1 MQEANI
7 QLAFSP
13 KLEIDSAI
21 KQTYTDEKIT
31 NFCKEWW
38 LNQIIMKKSKT
49 RTYNLGR
56 SKTNQVGLRWN
67 IEVGHMLEFK

>member
-1 MQEANI
+1 MELFRYWRILKEMQEANI

-31 NFCKEWW
+31 NFCKECD
-38 LNQIIMKKSKT
+38 
-49 RTYNLGR
+49 
-56 SKTNQVGLRWN
+56 
-67 IEVGHMLEFK
+67 